1 MADIRIIIQERYQ
14 RFIALDELNQRLD
27 PTEDKLVFEVYG
39 DKERLRILLPDEEL
53 DSWYDIMEESISSG
67 KADAFVWPA
76 DELPYPLNPQLD
88 VLALCVKQH
97 ARDKNTVLAKE
108 NIQASHPLSGYVAI
122 VGKRENKDLLSRFER
137 YDVKA
142 NWGKVALAGFGPGDH
157 ELITKKAA
165 HQLETCD
172 VIFYDDLVNEDYL
185 QNFAAEKIYVG
196 KRKGQHKFDQEII
209 NELMY
214 REALKGRNV
223 VRIKGGDPLIFGR
236 GAEEYHYLQSRMIQT
251 TIIPGISSA
260 FAAAA
265 HAVIPFTERSLSSSV
280 VLLSGH
286 DIHKLRIPQADTLV
300 FYMGASNQKELARE
314 IIVQGWPDST
324 PVGVVYN
331 VSNPGQQIY
340 RGTLEDLMQNGS
352 GLPSPSI
359 IIVGKT
365 AGYYSSSDKKWL
377 YTGASI
383 DEVKLRGHLVHT
395 PLISIE
401 AATLDENVKTVIENL
416 SSYQRIIFTNRY
428 AVNHFFDKLCELGMD
443 VRNLHGIRIDSIGKT
458 TSKAL
463 KSIGLV
469 VPPLSEN
476 ESVDGMLDMYGKERT
491 SGENIIIPCSN
502 QSSKVLQNGLYGMG
516 NKVESLQVYAV
527 VKNKAIIKQNLTRFQ
542 GLVFSSPATVEAF
555 LEIYGEIPTHLQVKC
570 VGALTKKA
578 VHNALGN
585 TSEVSSRRAV

>member
-1 MADIRIIIQERYQ
+1 MIIIHTMADIRIIIQEKHQ
-14 RFIALDELNQRLD
+14 SLIALDEIYQTADN
-27 PTEDKLVFEVYG
+27 VMFEVYANN
-39 DKERLRILLPDEEL
+39 KQIRILALDEEQ
-53 DSWYDIMEESISSG
+53 DSLFDAMEQSVFSD

-76 DELPYPLNPQLD
+76 DELPYPLNAQLE
-88 VLALCVKQH
+88 VLALCDKLH
-97 ARDKNTVLAKE
+97 SPDKNTIFKKG
-108 NIQASHPLSGYVAI
+108 NIHPLNGYLAI
-122 VGKRENKDLLSRFER
+122 IGKRERTDLFNGLSPL
-137 YDVKA
+137 DVRTK
-142 NWGKVALAGFGPGDH
+142 WGKVALAGFGPGDH

-172 VIFYDDLVNEDYL
+172 VIFYDDLVNEEYL
-185 QNFAAEKIYVG
+185 QRFSAEKKYVG
-196 KRKGQHKFDQEII
+196 KRKGQHKFDQEVI

-214 REALKGRNV
+214 REALKGKNV
-223 VRIKGGDPLIFGR
+223 LRIKGGDPLIFGR
-236 GAEEYHYLQSRMIQT
+236 GAEEYHYLQSRLIQT

-265 HAVIPFTERSLSSSV
+265 HAVIPFTDRSLSSSV
-280 VLLSGH
+280 ALLSGH

-300 FYMGASNQKELARE
+300 FYMGASNQKELAKE
-314 IIVQGWPDST
+314 IIAQGWPDIT

-331 VSNPGQQIY
+331 VSNPNQQIY

-365 AGYYSSSDKKWL
+365 AGHYASTDKKWL

-401 AATLDENVKTVIENL
+401 ASVLDQDVKAVLENL

-428 AVNHFFDKLCELGMD
+428 AVDHFFAKLCELGMD
-443 VRNLHGIRIDSIGKT
+443 VRNLYGIRIDSIGKT

-463 KSIGLV
+463 RAIGLV
-469 VPPLSEN
+469 VPPLSEK
-476 ESVDGMLDMYGKERT
+476 ESVEGMMDVYAAEQV
-491 SGENIIIPCSN
+491 SGENIIVPCSN
-502 QSSKVLQNGLYGMG
+502 QSSKVLQKGLYALG
-516 NKVESLQVYAV
+516 NNVESLQVYAV

-542 GLVFSSPATVEAF
+542 GLVFSSPVTVEAF
-555 LEIYGEIPTHLQVKC
+555 LDIYGEIPTHLQVKC

-578 VHNALGN
+578 LRNALQNSSEGN
-585 TSEVSSRRAV
+585 TRKAV

>member
-1 MADIRIIIQERYQ
+1 MADIRIIFEERHHSLLV
-14 RFIALDELNQRLD
+14 LDEISHKQDDKEGKLKFEVFKQKEHIRISLH
-27 PTEDKLVFEVYG
+27 TEDQDSVY
-39 DKERLRILLPDEEL
+39 DKMEGFLL
-53 DSWYDIMEESISSG
+53 SG
-67 KADAFVWPA
+67 IADAFVWAA

-88 VLALCVKQH
+88 VLALYAKLH
-97 ARDKNTVLAKE
+97 SSDKKTVSANVNLMPL
-108 NIQASHPLSGYVAI
+108 HPLSGYMAI
-122 VGKRENKDLLSRFER
+122 VGKRDRTDLLRR
-137 YDVKA
+137 LKPYDVRT
-142 NWGKVALAGFGPGDH
+142 NWGKVSLAGFGPGDH

-165 HQLETCD
+165 RELETCD
-172 VIFYDDLVNEDYL
+172 VILYDDLVNEAYL
-185 QNFAAEKIYVG
+185 QNFSAEKKYVG
-196 KRKGQHKFDQEII
+196 KRKGQQKFDQEII

-223 VRIKGGDPLIFGR
+223 LRIKGGDPLIFGR

-280 VLLSGH
+280 ALLSGH
-286 DIHKLRIPQADTLV
+286 DLHKLRIPLADTLV

-314 IIVQGWPDST
+314 IIAQGWPDST

-331 VSNPGQQIY
+331 VSNPDQQIY
-340 RGTLEDLMQNGS
+340 RGTLDDLMQNGS

-365 AGYYSSSDKKWL
+365 AGSYASSDKKWL

-401 AATLDENVKTVIENL
+401 ASVLDENATAVMRNL
-416 SSYQRIIFTNRY
+416 ASYQRIIFTSRY
-428 AVNHFFDKLCELGMD
+428 AVDHFFAKLCELGMD
-443 VRNLHGIRIDSIGKT
+443 VRNLYGIRIDSIGKT

-463 KSIGLV
+463 KGIGLV
-469 VPPLSEN
+469 VPPLSKK
-476 ESVDGMLDMYGKERT
+476 ESVGGMLYLYAKEGL

-502 QSSKVLQNGLYGMG
+502 QSSKVLQNGLDGLD
-516 NKVESLQVYAV
+516 NKVQSLHVYAV
-527 VKNKAIIKQNLTRFQ
+527 VKNKAILKQNLSRFQ

-555 LEIYGEIPTHLQVKC
+555 MEIYGEIPSHLQVIC
-570 VGALTKKA
+570 LGALTKKA
-578 VHNALGN
+578 LRMALQN
-585 TSEVSSRRAV
+585 TSEVNTRKAV

>member
-1 MADIRIIIQERYQ
+1 MADFRIIFHEKHQG
-14 RFIALDELNQRLD
+14 FIAFDKLKQMPDQTLN
-27 PTEDKLVFEVYG
+27 KLVFDVYE
-39 DKERLRILLPDEEL
+39 DIKHIRILLPNVEQ
-53 DSWYDIMEESISSG
+53 DSLYDRMEESLFSAM
-67 KADAFVWPA
+67 ADGFIWPA

-88 VLALCVKQH
+88 LLALCVKRH
-97 ARDKNTVLAKE
+97 SPDKNSIFAKGD
-108 NIQASHPLSGYVAI
+108 IHPLNGYVAI
-122 VGKRENKDLLSRFER
+122 VGKKERKDLLSRLASF
-137 YDVKA
+137 DVRT

-185 QNFAAEKIYVG
+185 QNFSAKKRYVG

-214 REALKGRNV
+214 REALKGKNV
-223 VRIKGGDPLIFGR
+223 LRIKGGDPLIFGR
-236 GAEEYHYLQSRMIQT
+236 GAEEYHYLQSRLIQT

-280 VLLSGH
+280 ALLSGH

-300 FYMGASNQKELARE
+300 FYMGASNQKELAKE
-314 IIVQGWPDST
+314 IIAQGWLDSM

-331 VSNPGQQIY
+331 VSNPDQQIY
-340 RGTLEDLMQNGS
+340 RGTLEDLMKNGS

-365 AGYYSSSDKKWL
+365 AGHYTPSDKKWL

-401 AATLDENVKTVIENL
+401 ASALEESAKTVLENL

-428 AVNHFFDKLCELGMD
+428 AVDHFFAKLCEQGMD

-463 KSIGLV
+463 RAIGLV
-469 VPPLSEN
+469 VPPLSEK
-476 ESVDGMLDMYGKERT
+476 ESVEGMLDIYIKEQI

-502 QSSKVLQNGLYGMG
+502 QSSKVLQKGLCALG

-527 VKNKAIIKQNLTRFQ
+527 VKNKAIIKQNLTLFQ
-542 GLVFSSPATVEAF
+542 GLVFSSPATVDAF
-555 LEIYGEIPTHLQVKC
+555 LDIYGEIPTHLQIKC

-578 VHNALGN
+578 LRKASQN
-585 TSEVSSRRAV
+585 TSEENTRKAV